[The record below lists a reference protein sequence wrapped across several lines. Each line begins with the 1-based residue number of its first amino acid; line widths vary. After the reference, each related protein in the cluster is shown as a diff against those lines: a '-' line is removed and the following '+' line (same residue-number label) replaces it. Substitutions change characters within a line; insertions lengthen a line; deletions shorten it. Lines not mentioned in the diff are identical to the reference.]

1 MQNFMA
7 LRHGAARI
15 ALMLLCAPLLVLPAR
30 GAAPAPFDPFDDCDS
45 YSMADKHACIAKLAN
60 SSALALE
67 KAEAKAAAAISLSGG
82 NASNLRQ
89 ARARLKASSAA
100 FSAYRVDQCA
110 FAMATIGGGAGD
122 ARDTTRLT
130 CLARK
135 NLQRAQELA
144 RETDG
149 LSRK

>member
-1 MQNFMA
+1 
-7 LRHGAARI
+7 
-15 ALMLLCAPLLVLPAR
+15 
-30 GAAPAPFDPFDDCDS
+30 
-45 YSMADKHACIAKLAN
+45 MADKHECIAKLAK

-67 KAEAKAAAAISLSGG
+67 KAEAKAAAAIARPDGKAR
-82 NASNLRQ
+82 NVKQ

-144 RETDG
+144 RETDTV
-149 LSRK
+149 SSE